1 MKLKFSTNSLST
13 NQLHSLIALLIEEV
27 ERRKADTEEE
37 QHALDCPENPANKAK
52 GQVN

>member
-27 ERRKADTEEE
+27 ERRKIDTEEE
-37 QHALDCPENPANKAK
+37 HAPDCPENPANRKV
-52 GQVN
+52 GSVN